1 MSAGLVGLITLQAP
15 GLALLMTS
23 DPQPTVHL
31 LATDFEPPTL
41 RWLAIG
47 LVAGLLL
54 LLLTS
59 APAVPLHELLHQR
72 GPTQAPALVAGCM
85 VMSFAALKTARLR
98 AEGRR
103 IRQRPAITLLSLERN
118 AIEESLRLNARAP
131 GVLSRRFRSLL
142 ELWCETGSSLKV
154 LDALEADTER
164 FDLAQQ
170 ASFTLPRMLTWGIPI
185 LGFLGTVIGI
195 GASVGQ
201 FDGLL
206 ADVQDIDNLRRGLTQ
221 VTAGLGTAFDTTLL
235 ALSISWLVALP
246 LALVER
252 QEQQLLSLIDQI
264 LRASI
269 TPVLPDPNTLGS
281 AVDRRTLEVVIGEAV
296 RQLQPLQIT
305 AERPT
310 DREGSVE
317 LALESA
323 RLTARE
329 MLNELKQLPAFQHD
343 SSSRESMDIE
353 QVVSLVRTTA
363 QELTQALHDHLSAA
377 SETPT
382 LELDLQ
388 PLLVALRDQ
397 GDQTRAV
404 VLQLLPALK
413 QFQTQLL
420 KQSSA
425 TAPEPSPSDA
435 TAPAASDAP
444 PAPTEVAAAIDPG
457 VILELNAQLERSITR
472 DNATLLNAVV
482 ELQQVISQ
490 TAAVARENDQEQMG
504 LLLQQLEQ
512 HQAENNRLH
521 TTLTQAFSSRL
532 GETGREAQQV
542 IEQAQQQL
550 ARGFSGEL
558 RFVTDALTRELTPLL
573 QSMLGELHNLQDLQK
588 QIGKNAKDSEALW
601 TAARDDLSSTLSQ
614 LHQALTRDLVVALE
628 QGMAQLSD
636 ELQRNNQREIL
647 QQLSDLMATMQ
658 ATLTALNRPRRVM
671 LMESQ
676 DGEVQG

>member
-1 MSAGLVGLITLQAP
+1 MVGLITLQTQ

-23 DPQPTVHL
+23 DPQSTVHL
-31 LATDFEPPTL
+31 LATDFEPPTF

-47 LVAGLLL
+47 LAAGLLL

-59 APAVPLHELLHQR
+59 APAAPLHALLHQR

-142 ELWCETGSSLKV
+142 ELWRETGSSLKV

-235 ALSISWLVALP
+235 ALSISLLVALP

-296 RQLQPLQIT
+296 RQLQPLQIS
-305 AERPT
+305 AERPA
-310 DREGSVE
+310 DQEGSVE

-323 RLTARE
+323 RLTALE

-343 SSSRESMDIE
+343 SSTRESMDIE
-353 QVVSLVRTTA
+353 QVVSLARTTA
-363 QELTQALHDHLSAA
+363 QDLT
-377 SETPT
+377 
-382 LELDLQ
+382 Q

-397 GDQTRAV
+397 GDQTRAA

-413 QFQTQLL
+413 QLQAQLL
-420 KQSSA
+420 KQSIA
-425 TAPEPSPSDA
+425 TAPEPSPPDA

-444 PAPTEVAAAIDPG
+444 LAPTGVAAAIDPG

-512 HQAENNRLH
+512 HQAENNRLQ

-550 ARGFSGEL
+550 ARGFSAEL

-588 QIGKNAKDSEALW
+588 QIGENAKDSEALW
-601 TAARDDLSSTLSQ
+601 NAARDDLSSTLSQ
-614 LHQALTRDLVVALE
+614 LHQTLTQDLVVALE

-676 DGEVQG
+676 DGEV

>member
-47 LVAGLLL
+47 LAAGLLL

-59 APAVPLHELLHQR
+59 APAAPLHALLHQR

-235 ALSISWLVALP
+235 ALSISLLVALP

-310 DREGSVE
+310 DKEGSFE

-329 MLNELKQLPAFQHD
+329 MLNELKQLPAFQND
-343 SSSRESMDIE
+343 SSTRESMDIE
-353 QVVSLVRTTA
+353 QVVSLARTTA

-388 PLLVALRDQ
+388 PLLLALRDQ
-397 GDQTRAV
+397 GDQTRAA

-420 KQSSA
+420 KPSIATVPDPSSSDA
-425 TAPEPSPSDA
+425 SAPVPSDA
-435 TAPAASDAP
+435 VPAS
-444 PAPTEVAAAIDPG
+444 TEVAAAIDPG

-490 TAAVARENDQEQMG
+490 TAAVTRENDQEQMG

-588 QIGKNAKDSEALW
+588 QIGQSAKDSEALW

-614 LHQALTRDLVVALE
+614 LHQTLTRDLVVALE

>member
-1 MSAGLVGLITLQAP
+1 
-15 GLALLMTS
+15 MTS
-23 DPQPTVHL
+23 DPQSTVHL

-47 LVAGLLL
+47 LAAGLLL

-59 APAVPLHELLHQR
+59 APAAPLHALLHQR
-72 GPTQAPALVAGCM
+72 GPTQAPALIAGCM

-142 ELWCETGSSLKV
+142 ELWRETGSSLKV

-235 ALSISWLVALP
+235 ALSISLLVALP

-296 RQLQPLQIT
+296 RQLQPLQIA
-305 AERPT
+305 AEKPA
-310 DREGSVE
+310 DQEGSLE

-329 MLNELKQLPAFQHD
+329 MLSELKQLPAFQND
-343 SSSRESMDIE
+343 FSTRESMDIE
-353 QVVSLVRTTA
+353 QVVSLARTTA
-363 QELTQALHDHLSAA
+363 QELT
-377 SETPT
+377 
-382 LELDLQ
+382 Q

-397 GDQTRAV
+397 GDQTRAA
-404 VLQLLPALK
+404 VLQLLPVLK
-413 QFQTQLL
+413 QLQTQLL
-420 KQSSA
+420 KQSIA
-425 TAPEPSPSDA
+425 TAPEPSPPDA

-444 PAPTEVAAAIDPG
+444 PAPTGVAAAMDPG
-457 VILELNAQLERSITR
+457 MILELNAQLERSITR

-521 TTLTQAFSSRL
+521 TTLTQAFSSRF

-550 ARGFSGEL
+550 ARGFSAEL

-588 QIGKNAKDSEALW
+588 QIGENVKDSEALW
-601 TAARDDLSSTLSQ
+601 NAARDDLSSTLSQ
-614 LHQALTRDLVVALE
+614 LHQALSRDLVVALE

>member
-1 MSAGLVGLITLQAP
+1 
-15 GLALLMTS
+15 MTS
-23 DPQPTVHL
+23 DPQPSVHL

-59 APAVPLHELLHQR
+59 APAVPLHTLLHQR

-85 VMSFAALKTARLR
+85 VMSFAALKTTRLQ
-98 AEGRR
+98 AEWRR
-103 IRQRPAITLLSLERN
+103 IRQRPAITLLSLDRN

-142 ELWCETGSSLKV
+142 ELWRETGSSPKV

-235 ALSISWLVALP
+235 ALSISLLVALP

-305 AERPT
+305 PERPT
-310 DREGSVE
+310 DQEGSVE

-343 SSSRESMDIE
+343 SSSRDSMDIE
-353 QVVSLVRTTA
+353 QVVSLARTTA

-413 QFQTQLL
+413 QFQAQLL
-420 KQSSA
+420 KQSIA
-425 TAPEPSPSDA
+425 TAPEPFPSDA
-435 TAPAASDAP
+435 TAPASDAP
-444 PAPTEVAAAIDPG
+444 PAPTAVAAALDPG

-472 DNATLLNAVV
+472 ENATLLNAVV

-512 HQAENNRLH
+512 QQAENNRLH

-550 ARGFSGEL
+550 ARGFSAEL

-601 TAARDDLSSTLSQ
+601 TSARDDLSSTLSQ

-628 QGMAQLSD
+628 QGMAQLRD

-647 QQLSDLMATMQ
+647 QQLSDVMATMQ

>member
-1 MSAGLVGLITLQAP
+1 
-15 GLALLMTS
+15 MTS
-23 DPQPTVHL
+23 DPLPTVHL

-47 LVAGLLL
+47 LAAGLLL

-59 APAVPLHELLHQR
+59 APAVPLHVLLHQR

-142 ELWCETGSSLKV
+142 ELWRETGSSLKV

-235 ALSISWLVALP
+235 ALSISLLVALP

-296 RQLQPLQIT
+296 RQLQPLQIS
-305 AERPT
+305 AERPA
-310 DREGSVE
+310 DQEGSVE

-329 MLNELKQLPAFQHD
+329 MLSELKQLPAFQHD

-353 QVVSLVRTTA
+353 QVVSLARTTA
-363 QELTQALHDHLSAA
+363 QELTQ
-377 SETPT
+377 
-382 LELDLQ
+382 
-388 PLLVALRDQ
+388 PLLLALRDQ
-397 GDQTRAV
+397 GDQTRAA

-413 QFQTQLL
+413 QLQTQLL
-420 KQSSA
+420 KQSIA

-444 PAPTEVAAAIDPG
+444 PAPTEVAAAMDPG

-521 TTLTQAFSSRL
+521 TTLTQAFSSRF

-550 ARGFSGEL
+550 ARGFSAEL

-588 QIGKNAKDSEALW
+588 QIGENAKDSEALW
-601 TAARDDLSSTLSQ
+601 NAARDDLSSTLSQ
-614 LHQALTRDLVVALE
+614 LHQTLTQDLVVALE

>member
-1 MSAGLVGLITLQAP
+1 
-15 GLALLMTS
+15 MTS

-31 LATDFEPPTL
+31 LATDFEPHTL
-41 RWLAIG
+41 RWLVIG

-59 APAVPLHELLHQR
+59 APAAPLHALLHQR

-85 VMSFAALKTARLR
+85 VMSFAALKTVRLR
-98 AEGRR
+98 AEWRW

-142 ELWCETGSSLKV
+142 DLWSETGSSPKV

-170 ASFTLPRMLTWGIPI
+170 ASFTLPRTLTWGIPI

-206 ADVQDIDNLRRGLTQ
+206 SDVQDIDNLRRGLTQ

-235 ALSISWLVALP
+235 ALSISLLVALP
-246 LALVER
+246 LTLVER

-281 AVDRRTLEVVIGEAV
+281 AVDRRTLEVVIGEAF
-296 RQLQPLQIT
+296 RQLQPLQIS

-310 DREGSVE
+310 DKEGNFE

-329 MLNELKQLPAFQHD
+329 MLNEFKQLPAFHQD

-353 QVVSLVRTTA
+353 QVVSLAQTTA

-377 SETPT
+377 SETPA

-388 PLLVALRDQ
+388 PLLLALRDQ
-397 GDQTRAV
+397 GDQTRAA

-413 QFQTQLL
+413 QFQTLLL
-420 KQSSA
+420 KQSIV
-425 TAPEPSPSDA
+425 TASDPSPSNA
-435 TAPAASDAP
+435 ISPASDAP
-444 PAPTEVAAAIDPG
+444 TVVEATLDP
-457 VILELNAQLERSITR
+457 VMIHELNAQLERSITR

-482 ELQQVISQ
+482 ELQKVISQ
-490 TAAVARENDQEQMG
+490 NAAVTRENNQEQMS

-512 HQAENNRLH
+512 HHAENNRLH
-521 TTLTQAFSSRL
+521 ATLTQTFSSRL

-550 ARGFSGEL
+550 TRGFSGEL
-558 RFVTDALTRELTPLL
+558 RFVTEALTGELKILL
-573 QSMLGELHNLQDLQK
+573 QSMLGELHNLQVLQK

-601 TAARDDLSSTLSQ
+601 DAARDELSSTLSQ

-636 ELQRNNQREIL
+636 ELQQNNQQEIL